1 MNMKKILAVLC
12 VAALAVV
19 SVLGTLAYLTSQ
31 DSVVNT
37 FTVGEVQIKL
47 DETEVDEYG
56 KSVDGAG
63 RVKDN
68 EYKLIPGSTYVKD
81 PTVTVLAGSEE
92 SYVRMFVTINKAD
105 ELKAIFGADFLPQNY
120 VEGWDADVW
129 VPKSISESEGTL
141 TYEFWYNGTVDGFN
155 DAGEAADVVLP
166 ALFKKFTLPGIVTG
180 DQLKTLEELKIEV
193 VGHAIQAANFADA
206 AEAWKG
212 FDDQMSMAG

>member
-31 DSVVNT
+31 DSVTNT

-47 DETEVDEYG
+47 DETAVDEYG

-180 DQLKTLEELKIEV
+180 DQLKTLEDLKIEV

-206 AEAWKG
+206 AEAWEG